1 MCASVCASL
10 SLCVCL
16 KSNCEQAKQPVE
28 FGVQVMQCNRVQN
41 CCKSRQQLTDITD
54 ICAYIRLV
62 SSYMQTVMLVDC
74 LACHSNSCCQKISY
88 TLCECTRNKNLKSH
102 IKNARKCEGK
112 KKGKKGRQASLSP
125 ASLRC
130 TQCCHIS
137 RPALTAAA
145 AAPAP
150 STPTLPLPSPWGWL
164 CCFKWFRFHVH
175 ADFMPL

>member
-1 MCASVCASL
+1 MCVKGLPSECVCECASL
-10 SLCVCL
+10 LVYVCL

-41 CCKSRQQLTDITD
+41 CCTSRQQLTDITD

-102 IKNARKCEGK
+102 IKNARRRREK
-112 KKGKKGRQASLSP
+112 KEEKQASLSP

-137 RPALTAAA
+137 RPTLTAG
-145 AAPAP
+145 PP
-150 STPTLPLPSPWGWL
+150 PTPTPPSPWGWL

>member
-1 MCASVCASL
+1 MCVCASVCASL

-41 CCKSRQQLTDITD
+41 CCTSRQLTDITD
-54 ICAYIRLV
+54 ICAYIQLM
-62 SSYMQTVMLVDC
+62 SSYVQTVMLVDC

-102 IKNARKCEGK
+102 IKNARRRRERKEEK
-112 KKGKKGRQASLSP
+112 QASSSP

-137 RPALTAAA
+137 RPTLTAAPS
-145 AAPAP
+145 PAP
-150 STPTLPLPSPWGWL
+150 TPPLPSPWGWL

>member
-1 MCASVCASL
+1 MCARVCASL

-41 CCKSRQQLTDITD
+41 CCTSRQQLTDITD

-102 IKNARKCEGK
+102 IKNARRRRERKEEK
-112 KKGKKGRQASLSP
+112 QASSSP